1 MTYDLHSTTL
11 EKYMQRC
18 IELARLGE
26 GQVAPNPMV
35 GSVLVYEDKII
46 GEGYHQEYGQS
57 HAEVNCIKSVNEMNN
72 HLISQ
77 STLYVSLEPCAHFG
91 KTPPCADLIVKHKIP
106 RVIVGCRDPFME
118 VNGKGIEKL
127 KVAGID
133 VTVGVL
139 ENECKDLNKRFFTFH
154 TKRRPFVVLKWAETA
169 NHIIG
174 SNTNERMLISNATSN
189 KLVHKW
195 RSEEA
200 AILVGTNTA
209 LFDNPS
215 LSNRLWTG
223 KQPTRLIIDKELKL
237 PKSLNVFDKSQ
248 STIVFNFTKQQNE
261 GNLRYYKLDRNKE
274 LLQQIMETCY
284 QLNIQ
289 SVLVEGGSKTLQ
301 SFIDNNLWDEARV
314 ITNTKL
320 SVANGTPSPTL
331 FNSTIKET
339 MMIGEDRIV
348 VSCFRS

>member
-1 MTYDLHSTTL
+1 M
-11 EKYMQRC
+11 
-18 IELARLGE
+18 
-26 GQVAPNPMV
+26 
-35 GSVLVYEDKII
+35 
-46 GEGYHQEYGQS
+46 
-57 HAEVNCIKSVNEMNN
+57 
-72 HLISQ
+72 
-77 STLYVSLEPCAHFG
+77 
-91 KTPPCADLIVKHKIP
+91 
-106 RVIVGCRDPFME
+106 
-118 VNGKGIEKL
+118 
-127 KVAGID
+127 
-133 VTVGVL
+133 